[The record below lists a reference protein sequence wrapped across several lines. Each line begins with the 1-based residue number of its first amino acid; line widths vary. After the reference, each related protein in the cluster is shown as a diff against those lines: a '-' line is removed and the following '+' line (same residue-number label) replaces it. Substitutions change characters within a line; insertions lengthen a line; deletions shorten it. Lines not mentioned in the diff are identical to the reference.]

1 MSTTFP
7 PGTLVKAR
15 GREWVVLPESAGDLL
30 MVRPIG
36 GLDDEIVGISRA
48 IEDVTPASF
57 ALPDPNLPGDFN
69 ACRLLRD
76 AARLSTRSATGPF
89 RSFGK
94 IAVEPRPYQLVP
106 LLMAMRLDPVR
117 MLIADGVGLG
127 KTIETALI
135 AKELLERGEVN
146 RMCVLCPPHLAEQW
160 QKELSVKFH
169 IDAELLLTS
178 TVSRLERGLR
188 AGESVY
194 QRHPYLIVSIDYIKS
209 TRHRHDFI
217 NQCPELVIVDEAHTC
232 TLSGG
237 VGRSRQARFELLRDL
252 AKDEN
257 RNLLLVTA
265 TPHSGNEDA
274 FRSLL
279 SLIDPEF
286 ADLPND
292 LETDARAAIRNKLAK
307 HLVQRLRKN
316 VTEFDDELKTETT
329 FPERE
334 DSEQSYK
341 LSKSYKA
348 LFNKVLRFAG
358 ELVTDKSGSG
368 RQVRVRWW
376 SALALLRAIA
386 SSPAAAAATLRNRA
400 INLDSSDEEID
411 AQGFATILDQTD
423 NESVDSLDFT
433 PGADTSTDEDTAAS
447 DRLRR
452 LAAEADELFGT
463 QHDAK
468 LKKAQKLTKDFIK
481 DGFNPI
487 IFCRFI
493 DTAEYVAAQLRG
505 KVGKDVEVV
514 AITGQIPPKEREDR
528 IEQLGTHAQRVLV
541 CTDCLSEG
549 INLQDHFDAV
559 LHYDLSWN
567 PTRHDQREGRVDR
580 FGQSS
585 EKVRVI
591 NYFGQDNQIDGVV
604 LDVLLRKHNKIKSEL
619 GVSVA
624 VPGNSEALMAALFE
638 GMELRGDDRSSQMFL
653 PGMDDKKEELHDAWE
668 NARDKEKI
676 SRSKFAQRAIKTD
689 EVYEQLQAIRTAIGT
704 GPAIQR
710 FALDV
715 FHLSRVSVT
724 DKPKNTIEF
733 GVTNETSRALRHAIG
748 FDEPFRG
755 RFDLP
760 VADKVH
766 YLSRT
771 SPIIEGL
778 TSYTLE
784 TALDPVL
791 SETENI
797 IARRCGVTP
806 TDAVTEKTTVL
817 LVRFRYHLV
826 IRRRGETDDS
836 PLLAEEVR
844 SLAFT
849 GTPASPTW
857 LTDDDAES
865 LLSASPSGNLSEALV
880 KQQLKRLLDQYN
892 EQLRPAIEDV
902 ADQRADLLAD
912 AHAKVRRST
921 KQTGKPVCKPVDT
934 PDLLGCFILLPPS

>member
-1 MSTTFP
+1 
-7 PGTLVKAR
+7 
-15 GREWVVLPESAGDLL
+15 

-36 GLDDEIVGISRA
+36 GLDDEIVGISRT
-48 IEDVTPASF
+48 IEDITPASF
-57 ALPDPNLPGDFN
+57 ALPDPNIPGDFN

-76 AARLSTRSATGPF
+76 AARLSTRAATGPF

-135 AKELLERGEVN
+135 AKELIERGEVN

-178 TVSRLERGLR
+178 TVRRLERGLR

-194 QRHPYLIVSIDYIKS
+194 QRYPFLIISIDYIKS

-237 VGRSRQARFELLRDL
+237 VGRSRQARYELLRDL
-252 AKDEN
+252 SKDED

-286 ADLPND
+286 ANLPPD
-292 LETDARAAIRNKLAK
+292 LETDERTAIRNKLAK

-316 VTEFDDELKTETT
+316 VTEFDGELKTETS

-334 DSEQSYK
+334 DSEQNYK
-341 LSKSYKA
+341 LSKPYKA

-358 ELVTDKSGSG
+358 ELVTDDSGSG
-368 RQVRVRWW
+368 RQRRVRWW

-400 INLDSSDEEID
+400 ISLDSATEEELD
-411 AQGFATILDQTD
+411 SQAFALILDQTD
-423 NESVDSLDFT
+423 NESVDAVDLT
-433 PGADTSTDEDTAAS
+433 PGADTNEDSNSSGS
-447 DRLRR
+447 DRLRT
-452 LAAEADELFGT
+452 LAAEAEELFGT
-463 QHDAK
+463 QNDAK
-468 LKKAQKLTKDFIK
+468 LKKAQKLIKDFIK

-493 DTAEYVAAQLRG
+493 DTAEYVASQLRG
-505 KVGKDVEVV
+505 KLGKDVEVA

-528 IEQLGTHAQRVLV
+528 IAQLGSHPQRVLV

-559 LHYDLSWN
+559 MHYDLSWN

-580 FGQSS
+580 FGQAS

-604 LDVLLRKHNKIKSEL
+604 LDVLLRKHSKIKSEL

-624 VPGNSEALMAALFE
+624 VPGNSEALMTALFE

-653 PGMDDKKEELHDAWE
+653 PGMDNKREELHEAWE

-676 SRSKFAQRAIKTD
+676 SRSKFAQRAIKTE

-710 FALDV
+710 FALDI
-715 FHLSRVSVT
+715 FHLTGVPIN

-733 GVTNETSRALRHAIG
+733 GVSNETSRALRHAIG
-748 FDEPFRG
+748 FDAPFRG

-760 VADKVH
+760 VEDKVQ

-791 SETENI
+791 AETENTV
-797 IARRCGVTP
+797 ARRCGVTP

-817 LVRFRYHLV
+817 LVRFRYQLS
-826 IRRRGETDDS
+826 IRRRGESDDS

-849 GTPASPTW
+849 GTPDDPNW
-857 LTDDDAES
+857 LSDDDAEA
-865 LLSASPSGNLSEALV
+865 LLAASPSGNLSEMLV
-880 KQQLKRLLDQYN
+880 KQQLQHLIGQYN
-892 EQLRPAIEDV
+892 DQLKPAIENI
-902 ADQRADLLAD
+902 ATQRAGLLAD

-921 KQTGKPVCKPVDT
+921 KQSGKPVCNPVDT
-934 PDLLGCFILLPPS
+934 PDVLGCFILLPAN